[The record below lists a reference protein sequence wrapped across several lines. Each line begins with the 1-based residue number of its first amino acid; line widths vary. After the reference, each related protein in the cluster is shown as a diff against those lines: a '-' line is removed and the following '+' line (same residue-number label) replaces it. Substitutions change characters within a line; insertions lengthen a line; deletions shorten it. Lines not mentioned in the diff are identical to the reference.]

1 MPSIYKYYNSDNST
15 YTFSIINKPL
25 SSKITKL
32 QLGDSSNTI
41 STTSNSNQ
49 LNISSSIILQ
59 EGKSFQINGTS
70 TPSFIVSQNKVAIN
84 GDINSSYTFDVTGN
98 ANISTDLYIGRD
110 LTVVDDLS
118 INNGQL
124 NIGNS
129 NFTVTASSGD
139 TTIKGD
145 LDLTK
150 NLTINTNKFK
160 VTALTGDTEIA
171 GSLSVTSF
179 LSVTGAFLGRVPLG
193 GIIPILPVFQLTDNS
208 GSKTTS
214 GIPSSGS
221 LTSDGF
227 QLCDGSLV
235 NSGANSNFTTKYVPN
250 LTDDRFIKGSTLANI
265 GIIGKDNNASL
276 IEANLP
282 NHSHTISHTHS
293 GTTGDD
299 SPDHSHGIERTASTN
314 SYSSGNF
321 PYAYNTLNQIATP
334 REQTLGA
341 SNRHQ
346 HGFTTSSPSN
356 SSSGTTGSGT
366 SFDIT
371 PKYINA
377 VYLMRVK

>member
-41 STTSNSNQ
+41 STTSNSNE

-59 EGKSFQINGTS
+59 EGKSFQINGTPN
-70 TPSFIVSQNKVAIN
+70 PSFIVSQNKVAIN
-84 GDINSSYTFDVTGN
+84 GGINSEYTFDVTGN

-118 INNGQL
+118 IDNGQL

-129 NFTVTASSGD
+129 NFTVTASSGH
-139 TTIKGD
+139 TTIKGN

-150 NLTINTNKFK
+150 DLTINTNKFK
-160 VTALTGDTEIA
+160 VTALTGNTEIA
-171 GSLSVTSF
+171 GS

-193 GIIPILPVFQLTDNS
+193 GVIPVLPVFDSTGNI
-208 GSKTTS
+208 GNKTYT
-214 GIPSSGS
+214 GIP
-221 LTSDGF
+221 LTGAITDDGF

-235 NSGANSNFTTKYVPN
+235 NSGANSNFVTKYVPN

-265 GIIGKDNNASL
+265 GITGKDNTASL

-299 SPDHSHGIERTASTN
+299 SPDHSHSIAESRNGGN
-314 SYSSGNF
+314 SAGDNNRDLNGNNGGVFSGG
-321 PYAYNTLNQIATP
+321 ANT
-334 REQTLGA
+334 
-341 SNRHQ
+341 RHQ
-346 HGFTTSSPSN
+346 HGFTTSSPSSSN
-356 SSSGTTGSGT
+356 SGSIGSGT

-377 VYLMRVK
+377 VYLIRVK